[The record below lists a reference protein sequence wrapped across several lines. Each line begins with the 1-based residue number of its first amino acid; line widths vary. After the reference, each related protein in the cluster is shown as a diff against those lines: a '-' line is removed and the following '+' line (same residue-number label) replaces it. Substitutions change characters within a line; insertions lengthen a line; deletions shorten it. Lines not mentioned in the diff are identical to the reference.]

1 MGTYAYVAIMVF
13 HTIAIAIGCSKNI
26 VNSIEG
32 SAHLTRDR
40 GARTANLPHLFS
52 ILFAVVLLVATAMK

>member
-1 MGTYAYVAIMVF
+1 MVF
-13 HTIAIAIGCSKNI
+13 HTIAIAIGCSKTI